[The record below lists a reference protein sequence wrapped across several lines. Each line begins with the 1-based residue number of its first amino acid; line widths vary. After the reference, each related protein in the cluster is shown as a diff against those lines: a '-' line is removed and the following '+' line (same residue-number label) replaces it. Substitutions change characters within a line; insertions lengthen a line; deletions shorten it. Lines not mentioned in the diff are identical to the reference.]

1 MALHPG
7 TPSAHQSYLTLTN
20 LFHVLE
26 AEKTRLHTILST
38 RPSHRPYIYP
48 RWSSPRPS
56 PPKAHTDASP
66 PFEFT
71 AKEEVPLAFPG
82 EMRKKHNWLETG
94 SLEDLR
100 AINKERWQADVMKSG
115 YNYSLPRVGGTER
128 WWDWS
133 GISGGEGHGGGVFG
147 WE

>member
-1 MALHPG
+1 MRGGGEGDSEGGIPDLNFDAKRGGLPECISRFVALHPG

-26 AEKTRLHTILST
+26 AEKTRLLTILST

-48 RWSSPRPS
+48 RWSSPCPS
-56 PPKAHTDASP
+56 PPKAHKDAPP
-66 PFEFT
+66 PFEST
-71 AKEEVPLAFPG
+71 AMKEVPLAFPG

-100 AINKERWQADVMKSG
+100 AINKERW
-115 YNYSLPRVGGTER
+115 
-128 WWDWS
+128 
-133 GISGGEGHGGGVFG
+133 
-147 WE
+147 